1 MGINALM
8 IFMMQETCSLL
19 VVAFM
24 FESSLRMK
32 HIKSSPNHG
41 NKAY

>member
-8 IFMMQETCSLL
+8 IFMMQETYSVL

-24 FESSLRMK
+24 FESSLRMEY
-32 HIKSSPNHG
+32 IKSSPNHG
-41 NKAY
+41 NKDH